1 MSAKLNTAIIYIIFA
16 VGILGHL
23 SDHYKNSM
31 ISITPYV
38 LIVMGIYILLISNV
52 RSDNKFI
59 LWFVF
64 SYIITLLL
72 EIVGVKTGL
81 IFGEYI
87 YGNTLGLK
95 VADVPL
101 IIGFNWLFVILGG
114 IGIGKK
120 FSENKIV
127 VSIIAGFTAV
137 IFDLVL
143 EPAAIDMDY
152 WKWVSGEIP
161 LQNYLA
167 WFIITFVISVFYCCM
182 KSNAGKE
189 YFIHYL
195 IAQFIF
201 FLLLCCM

>member
-1 MSAKLNTAIIYIIFA
+1 MSNKFKTAIIYIIFV

-38 LIVMGIYILLISNV
+38 LIVMGIYILLISDV

-72 EIVGVKTGL
+72 EITGVKTGL
-81 IFGEYI
+81 IFGEYV
-87 YGNTLGLK
+87 YGNTLGFK
-95 VADVPL
+95 VAEVPL

-127 VSIIAGFTAV
+127 ISLIAGFTAV

-143 EPAAIDMDY
+143 EPAAIEMDY
-152 WKWVSGEIP
+152 WNWVSGEIP

-167 WFIITFVISVFYCCM
+167 WFIITFVISIFYCCM

-201 FLLLCCM
+201 FLLLCSM